1 MAIRRGTIYHFTTP
15 GGAIGHLVLTN
26 DQWNDADTKDT
37 SGALIYPEEAPGRVA
52 IPGTPVF
59 AGPLFATPKATLT
72 NAMGDLSVAQL
83 RPVEDLVRDVLAIP
97 SLTSTP
103 PRAPSGVPGTITYPR
118 WAQIYNAGPPPGTP
132 PQTKRRVVVSR
143 DEYNRAVKGAICV
156 TTTTRPHRGGQ
167 GFPTLSD
174 GTKAACMV
182 ATFLPNATIRF
193 DARQVRT
200 DPGQFFTPD
209 MATISVGLAEAFDL
223 TSLAG
228 A

>member
-1 MAIRRGTIYHFTTP
+1 VAIRRGTIYHLTTP

-26 DQWNDADTKDT
+26 EQWNDADTKDA
-37 SGALIYPEEAPGRVA
+37 SGALIYREEAPGRVA
-52 IPGTPVF
+52 IPGTPLF
-59 AGPLFATPKATLT
+59 AGPLFATPKVTLT
-72 NAMGDLSVAQL
+72 NAIGDLSAAQL
-83 RPVEDLVRDVLAIP
+83 RPIEDFVRDVLAIP

-118 WAQIYNAGPPPGTP
+118 WAQIYYAGPPLGRP

-143 DEYNRAVKGAICV
+143 DEYNRAVTGAICV
-156 TTTTRPHRGGQ
+156 TTTTSPNRGGQ

-193 DARQVRT
+193 GARQVRP
-200 DPGQFFTPD
+200 DPSQFFTQD
-209 MATISVGLAEAFDL
+209 MATIAVGLADAFDL
-223 TSLAG
+223 
-228 A
+228 